1 MTWEVLPVD
10 VIAAL
15 PALYLPRVFSRHLCA
30 FVSPPRA
37 SLVSTV
43 SSVSLR
49 EQCISILSTVIAK
62 LTCAILT
69 LLSAEGGFLHG
80 AITGA
85 ANGVILSKKILEI
98 LLATWDS
105 DDAVIASFFSLL
117 DSGARIMSRRH
128 HPKRFNPTKIDA
140 EESELTTFDRVW
152 RKKTSTR
159 KGGTLQWND
168 PDKSVPLK
176 HETSGGLVTSLIA
189 RPKFM
194 KIVYNCPS
202 SCSASSLA
210 FWVSAKVYAI
220 ACNLF
225 FAILTFV
232 FAVGECQT
240 FLAGTTLGAYAGAVV
255 GLKSKSSFLHGAAVG
270 AIMGCLLS
278 IEIFRKSLLLW
289 DSDDWAIDSFIHFI
303 QTGSNILNER
313 IERFSSTTICSNGL
327 SMLKIQNKRLA
338 NKNFVDTLWNGPS
351 CPICLQDFQ
360 LGEMVCSLPGCRHT
374 FHPRCIGQW
383 FIGHSSCPLCR
394 KIPFLVENVDCAC

>member
-1 MTWEVLPVD
+1 MKGYACRPPPP
-10 VIAAL
+10 
-15 PALYLPRVFSRHLCA
+15 PA
-30 FVSPPRA
+30 PRA

-69 LLSAEGGFLHG
+69 LLSAEVGATLGVLIGAFAGLKTEKGFLHG

-105 DDAVIASFFSLL
+105 DDAVIASFFSL
-117 DSGARIMSRRH
+117 
-128 HPKRFNPTKIDA
+128 
-140 EESELTTFDRVW
+140 V
-152 RKKTSTR
+152 
-159 KGGTLQWND
+159 
-168 PDKSVPLK
+168 SV
-176 HETSGGLVTSLIA
+176 
-189 RPKFM
+189 M
-194 KIVYNCPS
+194 
-202 SCSASSLA
+202 AS
-210 FWVSAKVYAI
+210 I
-220 ACNLF
+220 
-225 FAILTFV
+225 
-232 FAVGECQT
+232 
-240 FLAGTTLGAYAGAVV
+240 AGTTLGAYAGAVV

-313 IERFSSTTICSNGL
+313 IERLSSTTICSNGL